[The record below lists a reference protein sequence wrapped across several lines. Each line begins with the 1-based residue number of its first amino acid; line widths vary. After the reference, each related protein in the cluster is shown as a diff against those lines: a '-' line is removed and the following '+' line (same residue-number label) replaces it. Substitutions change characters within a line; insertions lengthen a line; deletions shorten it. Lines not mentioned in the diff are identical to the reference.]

1 MAFANSQVSDLL
13 ATTIAARS
21 RTLADNLEHNNA
33 LLARLRQRGNVR
45 PFGGGTHI
53 MEEIVYD
60 DGDTSSGSYS
70 GYDVIDI
77 TPDSPISAAEF
88 DVKQYAR
95 AVTISGM
102 EIIQNSGREQMID
115 LLAGRVQVAETK
127 LRNSISAG
135 IYSDGT
141 GNGGKEIT
149 GLKAALS
156 TTPSSAGPY
165 GGIDRNTWAFWRNQ
179 YLNSS
184 STAITGTNILTYMN
198 RLALN
203 CARGTDRVDL
213 IVADDVMFGH
223 YQNALQA
230 IQRVTNDTG
239 SGMAGAGFTSLKYHG
254 AGANA
259 DVIFDGGIGGNM
271 RAKTM
276 YFLNTDF
283 IFFRPHRQRNFV
295 ALGNDRQSVNQDAV
309 VRLIGW
315 AGNLTCSGLQFQG
328 LLEDTN

>member
-13 ATTIAARS
+13 ATTIAHRS
-21 RTLADNLEHNNA
+21 RKLADNLEHNNA
-33 LLARLRQRGNVR
+33 LLAKLRQRGNVR
-45 PFGGGTHI
+45 PFSGGTHI
-53 MEEIVYD
+53 MEEIMYD
-60 DGDTSSGSYS
+60 DGDDSTGSYS

-115 LLAGRVQVAETK
+115 LLAGRVQVAEAR

-141 GNGGKEIT
+141 GNNGKEIT
-149 GLKAALS
+149 GLDAALKS
-156 TTPSSAGPY
+156 TATGTY
-165 GGIDRNTWAFWRNQ
+165 GGIDRSTWAFWNNQ
-179 YLNSS
+179 YENNGG
-184 STAITGTNILTYMN
+184 TAIDATNILNAMN
-198 RLALN
+198 RLALA

-213 IVADDVMFGH
+213 IVADNVMFDL

-271 RAKTM
+271 PAKTM
-276 YFLNTDF
+276 YFLNTNYLH
-283 IFFRPHRQRNFV
+283 FRPHRQRNFV
-295 ALGNDRQSVNQDAV
+295 PLGNDRQSVNQDAV